1 MTTTLFSTYSAGENR
16 ITATIIA
23 VLRSLSLNRIERLL
37 GALTEQSEFVLVSFE
52 NQPSRGGAG
61 VPDAEVSSSCRIL
74 IETKVTRNA
83 LKREQLERHLKRLN
97 LAKEAFRCLLV
108 LTPDESRPPE
118 LMHFSDER
126 LFWTSFAALDQAIDG
141 MLDDKKEVV
150 SERESFLLREL
161 QAMLT
166 EEGLLGFEK
175 DTVIVAA
182 SRAWDEYERL
192 PLYVCQPGRSF
203 QNVDHIGFYKDNQI
217 CPLIP
222 EILDRKDRV
231 RLEHGGDKSEL
242 GRTIDQLIESGLRKP
257 DAEYKVFLLS
267 GPKDPRTIRL
277 PEPIVNDLR
286 SDSGR
291 RIAFTQG
298 QRYVKLD
305 NLRRFKL
312 TSELQEADVKTY
324 T

>member
-16 ITATIIA
+16 ITATILA
-23 VLRSLSLNRIERLL
+23 VLRSLSLDRIERLL
-37 GALTEQSEFVLVSFE
+37 GALTELPEFELVRFE
-52 NQPSRGGAG
+52 NQPGRGGPG
-61 VPDAEVSSSCRIL
+61 VPDAQVSSSCRIL
-74 IETKVTRNA
+74 IETKTQRNV
-83 LKREQLERHLKRLN
+83 LMREQLKRHLQRLDD
-97 LAKEAFRCLLV
+97 AKEAFRCLLV
-108 LTPDESRPPE
+108 LTPDESRPAE

-126 LFWTSFAALDQAIDG
+126 LFWTSFAALDQAIDE
-141 MLDDKKEVV
+141 LLADKKEVV

-161 QAMLT
+161 QAMLLQ
-166 EEGLLGFEK
+166 ENLLGFEK

-203 QNVDHIGFYKDNQI
+203 QKVNYMGFYKDNQI

-222 EILDRKDRV
+222 RILDRKDRV

-242 GRTIDQLIESGLRKP
+242 GRAVDRLIESGLRKP
-257 DAEYKVFLLS
+257 DAEYQVFLLS
-267 GPKDPRTIRL
+267 GPKDPQTIRL
-277 PEPIVNDLR
+277 DEPIVNDLQ
-286 SDSGR
+286 SASGR
-291 RIAFTQG
+291 RTAFTQG

-305 NLRRFKL
+305 NLRRAKL
-312 TSELQEADVKTY
+312 TSDLVAADVKTC